1 MKRMVICFEML
12 PYSFLQTCNTPNI
25 DSLELGPHPAK
36 SLGGMTRAA
45 VPWLLGGFTAHCL
58 VKGCRHNK
66 GLGWGRAWYL
76 TDMKA
81 KGIPL
86 FLYVPNGWVL
96 EFLTPFMSSSFKDK
110 LLKWHDK
117 YDTKAMI
124 EDFLEA
130 QRGLKEYFAYIH
142 IMETHMPFFPPNE
155 PPGDDKTMSKEELWG
170 KRRRTVEYMDSVIK
184 PLIDLDSEELVITS
198 DHNIALGEWSP
209 EWFDVFIATR
219 GV

>member
-1 MKRMVICFEML
+1 
-12 PYSFLQTCNTPNI
+12 
-25 DSLELGPHPAK
+25 
-36 SLGGMTRAA
+36 
-45 VPWLLGGFTAHCL
+45 
-58 VKGCRHNK
+58 
-66 GLGWGRAWYL
+66 
-76 TDMKA
+76 MKA
-81 KGIPL
+81 KGVSL

-184 PLIDLDSEELVITS
+184 
-198 DHNIALGEWSP
+198 
-209 EWFDVFIATR
+209 
-219 GV
+219 